1 MEELPNKL
9 RVFADFFLKQG
20 YCSNLGL
27 ELADSVPLGRFE
39 ELRDFVGNFSIIS
52 NNSFPKK
59 IKFKSI
65 RFLAVSKGESV
76 FVGIINVL
84 PDGSSQK

>member
-27 ELADSVPLGRFE
+27 ELADSVPLERFE
-39 ELRDFVGNFSIIS
+39 ELRDFVGNFFIIS
-52 NNSFPKK
+52 NILFPPKK
-59 IKFKSI
+59 TILKAFGFFWQFP
-65 RFLAVSKGESV
+65 RARA
-76 FVGIINVL
+76 
-84 PDGSSQK
+84 SSSA